1 MMNKPKIAVT
11 RCIGE
16 QALERLYDQCDVAL
30 WDEEDPPPY
39 EKLVEMASRCEGL
52 LCLLT
57 DRIDRSLLE
66 NSRALRVVSTM
77 SVGYEH
83 IDLKACQ
90 ELGIQIGHTPGVL
103 TDATA
108 DFALALMLSVARK
121 IPESAAFARDGH
133 WKTWGPRLLL
143 GMDLNHTT
151 LGIIGMGRIGQ
162 AVAKRAAAFEM
173 SLVYHDLERLP
184 QVERNYGAR
193 FLSLDELLR
202 VADIVTLHVALNKQT
217 QHLIAQPQL
226 EIMKS
231 ESILINTARG
241 SVVHTMDLLEALREG
256 KIAGAGL
263 DVTDP
268 EPLPRDHPLYEV
280 PNCLIT
286 PHIASAGEATR
297 TKMAQMAVDNLL
309 AVLEGVPMP
318 HPVL

>member
-1 MMNKPKIAVT
+1 MRKPRITVT
-11 RCIGE
+11 RNIGE
-16 QALERLYDQCDVAL
+16 VALKRLHEQCDVEL
-30 WDEEDPPPY
+30 WTEEVPPPY
-39 EKLVEMASRCEGL
+39 EQLVEMASRSDGMI
-52 LCLLT
+52 CLLT
-57 DRIDRSLLE
+57 DRIDKPLLE
-66 NSRALRVVSTM
+66 GSDTLRVVSTM

-83 IDLKACQ
+83 IDLEACRIR
-90 ELGIQIGHTPGVL
+90 GIQVGHTPSVL

-121 IPESAAFARDGH
+121 IPEAAVFARNGH

-143 GMDLNHTT
+143 GMDLNQTT

-162 AVAKRAAAFEM
+162 AVAKRAMAFEM
-173 SLVYHDLERLP
+173 SLVYHDRERRP
-184 QVERNYGAR
+184 EVERNYGAQ

-202 VADIVTLHVALNKQT
+202 VADIITLHVALNQQT
-217 QHLIAQPQL
+217 QHMIAKPQF
-226 EIMKS
+226 EVMKPD
-231 ESILINTARG
+231 SILINTARG
-241 SVVHTMDLLEALREG
+241 PVVHTMDLLAALREK

-268 EPLPRDHPLYEV
+268 EPLPRGHPLYEL

-309 AVLEGVPMP
+309 AGLEGIPMP
-318 HPVL
+318 HQVV

>member
-1 MMNKPKIAVT
+1 MRKPRIAVT
-11 RCIGE
+11 RYIGE
-16 QALERLYDQCDVAL
+16 PALVRLRDRCDVEL
-30 WDEEDPPPY
+30 WDEQAPPPY
-39 EKLVEMASRCEGL
+39 EQLVEMASRSDGL

-57 DRIDRSLLE
+57 DRIDKSLLE
-66 NSRALRVVSTM
+66 GSETLRVVSTM

-83 IDLKACQ
+83 IDLETCQ
-90 ELGIQIGHTPGVL
+90 ARGIQVGHTPGVL

-121 IPESAAFARDGH
+121 IPEAAAFARDGR
-133 WKTWGPRLLL
+133 WTTWSPRLFL
-143 GMDLNHTT
+143 GNDLNQST

-173 SLVYHDLERLP
+173 SLVYCDRERCP
-184 QVERNYGAR
+184 DVERIFGAR
-193 FLSLDELLR
+193 FLPLDELLR

-217 QHLIAQPQL
+217 QHMISQPQF
-226 EIMKS
+226 EIMKP

-241 SVVHTMDLLEALREG
+241 PVVHTMDLLEALREG
-256 KIAGAGL
+256 KIAGAGM

-268 EPLPRDHPLYEV
+268 EPLPRDHPLYEL

-309 AVLEGVPMP
+309 ASLEGIPMP
-318 HPVL
+318 HPVV